1 MGYFNINIYWDWYY
15 FFTVNIAERNQS
27 LLTNHVDVLR
37 AAFIK
42 TRQHHAFTIDAIV
55 VLPDHLHTLW
65 QLPENDADFPT
76 RWRLIKSAFSRALPP
91 NERISTSRRKKENE
105 ESANVDTGNI

>member
-1 MGYFNINIYWDWYY
+1 M
-15 FFTVNIAERNQS
+15 NIAERNQS